1 MRDKS
6 EYSVLERWIIAAF
19 SFVLFGIIGFVL
31 SLALGTIF
39 VPPNWVIALGPLL
52 LIGGLATAGGFLGYH
67 FPGLFNAFLWFMP

>member
-6 EYSVLERWIIAAF
+6 EYSVLERWIITTF

-39 VPPNWVIALGPLL
+39 VLPNSVAAFGPLL
-52 LIGGLATAGGFLGYH
+52 LIGGLATVGGSLGYH
-67 FPGLFNAFLWFMP
+67 FPRVFNVFLWFMP